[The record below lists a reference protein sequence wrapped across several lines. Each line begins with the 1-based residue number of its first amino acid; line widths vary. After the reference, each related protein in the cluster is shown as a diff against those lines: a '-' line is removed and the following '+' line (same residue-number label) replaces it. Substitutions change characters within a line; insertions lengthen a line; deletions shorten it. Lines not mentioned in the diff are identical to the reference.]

1 MNRKLNTKVG
11 ILGGGQLGKMIG
23 IAASPWHLP
32 ISFMDPAPH
41 PPVEGYVP
49 NLIKGSLDDWN
60 DILNF
65 GLLNEV
71 VSIEI
76 EHIRIDALYEL
87 EKKGIEVYPQPKA
100 LEMIQDKGLQKE
112 FYSLHGFP
120 SSPFQLIN
128 NKNELLEKIKSGALN
143 FPFVQKLRK
152 GGYDGKGVLIV
163 QSSADIENLFD
174 APSVI
179 EQLISIKKE
188 IAIIGARN
196 KDGDFKAFPAVEME
210 FNQEANLVEF
220 LSCPANITS
229 TLSQQATSIV
239 EALMK
244 KSNIVGLLAVEFFL
258 THEDNLLINE
268 IAPRPHNSGHH
279 TIESCITSQFEQH
292 LRSILNLPLGN
303 TEILSPSIML
313 NLLGEEGYQGTPIY
327 DGIEK
332 VLELEGVHIH
342 IYGKSLTHP
351 YRKMGHVT
359 ITAPTLQQARE
370 KAQKVKTL
378 LKVVA

>member
-11 ILGGGQLGKMIG
+11 ILGGGQLGKMLG

-41 PPVEGYVP
+41 PPVKGYVP
-49 NLIKGSLDDWN
+49 NLIQGSLDDKN

-65 GLLNEV
+65 GLSNDV

-76 EHIRIDALYEL
+76 EHIHIDALYEL
-87 EKKGIEVYPQPKA
+87 EKRGIEVYPQPEV

-112 FYSLHGFP
+112 FYALHNFP
-120 SSPFQLIN
+120 TSPFQLIT
-128 NKNELLEKIKSGALN
+128 NKNELLGKLNAGTLN

-163 QSSADIENLFD
+163 QSSSGIKKLFD

-179 EQLISIKKE
+179 EHLVPIKKE

-196 KDGDFKAFPAVEME
+196 KNGDFKAFPPVEME
-210 FNQEANLVEF
+210 FNPQANLVEF
-220 LSCPANITS
+220 LSCPANMT
-229 TLSQQATSIV
+229 TNQSQQATSIV

-258 THEDNLLINE
+258 TDEDKLLINE

-279 TIESCITSQFEQH
+279 TIESCTTSQFEQH

-303 TEILSPSIML
+303 TETLSPSIML
-313 NLLGEEGYQGTPIY
+313 NLLGEEGYYGTPIF
-327 DGIEK
+327 DGIDK
-332 VLELEGVHIH
+332 VLALEGVHVH
-342 IYGKSLTHP
+342 IYGKTSTQP
-351 YRKMGHVT
+351 FRKMGHVT
-359 ITAPTLQQARE
+359 ITAPTLQQARDQ
-370 KAQKVKTL
+370 AQKVKTL
-378 LKVVA
+378 LKVIA